1 MYIANQLWCARVRR
15 RRHATLGRR
24 DGDRLRRSGLRQWVP
39 TRRAWHAALRRYP
52 ADFFHHCAALDR
64 VYTASII
71 TGGRRQLAGSPPAPC
86 PLTSATLI
94 CGQRTALPAAGCEGA
109 REGGV
114 CHHVARRRARGAA
127 RRARPAAGNPP
138 PPAAQSARHAR
149 AQAPHARRVHE
160 RARLERARLE
170 RERLERERPNAAPSA
185 APRPARL
192 RRLAAAP
199 QQLRQQQRVSRPS
212 LVAP

>member
-1 MYIANQLWCARVRR
+1 MYITNHLRFARVRR
-15 RRHATLGRR
+15 RGDAPLGRWH
-24 DGDRLRRSGLRQWVP
+24 GDRLGRSRLRQRIA
-39 TRRAWHAALRRYP
+39 TRCAWHAARRRDP

-170 RERLERERPNAAPSA
+170 RERLERERPNAARSG
-185 APRPARL
+185 APRAARL
-192 RRLAAAP
+192 RRPAAAQQQLP
-199 QQLRQQQRVSRPS
+199 QQPRVRRP